1 MKRLLNDEEA
11 RRVLRSGQFGVL
23 SMLSPE
29 KTPYGVPLNYYYD
42 EEENALFF
50 HCALTGRK
58 LDCIAAH
65 NEVCFTVV
73 THAEINA
80 PRLTTYYESVIVTGT
95 AELVTDV
102 EEKKT
107 RLAGLCRALT
117 PSVGAETCKSL
128 PRTAVV
134 RVSIES
140 VTGKS
145 SMPSV

>member
-11 RRVLRSGQFGVL
+11 RRILGSGQYGVL

-29 KTPYGVPLNYYYD
+29 NIPYGVPLNYYYD
-42 EEENALFF
+42 EGENALFF

-58 LDCIAAH
+58 LNCIAAH
-65 NEVCFTVV
+65 KPVCFTVV
-73 THAEINA
+73 THAEIDA

-95 AELVTDV
+95 AELVTDI

-117 PSVGAETCKSL
+117 PSVSAETCKSL
-128 PRTAVV
+128 SCTAVV
-134 RVSIES
+134 GVNIES
-140 VTGKS
+140 VTGKRS
-145 SMPSV
+145 TPS

>member
-11 RRVLRSGQFGVL
+11 RRILGSGKYGVL

-29 KTPYGVPLNYYYD
+29 NIPYGVPLNYYYD
-42 EEENALFF
+42 DKENALFF

-58 LDCIAAH
+58 LNCIAAH
-65 NEVCFTVV
+65 KPVCFTVV
-73 THAEINA
+73 THAEIDA

-95 AELVTDV
+95 AELITDI

-117 PSVGAETCKSL
+117 PSVSADNCKSL
-128 PRTAVV
+128 SRTAVV
-134 RVSIES
+134 RVNIES
-140 VTGKS
+140 VTGKRS
-145 SMPSV
+145 TPS